1 MFCNHFHQSA
11 DWLNTIIK
19 FIITDNTGMC
29 FHEFKHMLIR
39 HVINAIRVQLFN
51 VIRIEIS
58 LRQMMPDDSPKWHD
72 NGFNERIAFIII
84 HWTNR
89 ADNESIAGILAS
101 KPITA
106 CQCQFTNVGFPGVL
120 PDYDNDVLIEDGIPL
135 FIIPDETL
143 TRTALISMRISLM
156 FMK

>member
-11 DWLNTIIK
+11 DWLNMIIK
-19 FIITDNTGMC
+19 FITDNTGMC

-39 HVINAIRVQLFN
+39 HVIHVIRVQLFN

-58 LRQMMPDDSPKWHD
+58 LRQMMPDDSLKWHD
-72 NGFNERIAFIII
+72 NGFNERIVFIII

-89 ADNESIAGILAS
+89 ADNIERIAGILAS

-106 CQCQFTNVGFPGVL
+106 CQCQFTNVGFPVC
-120 PDYDNDVLIEDGIPL
+120 
-135 FIIPDETL
+135 F
-143 TRTALISMRISLM
+143 RIMITMFSLRM
-156 FMK
+156 ESHCLSFQMKH